1 MTLAPIVLFVYNRP
15 EETKQT
21 IAALAK
27 NDLAAASELFI
38 FCDGAKGETDK
49 KSVAEV
55 RNIVRSL
62 TGFKNIVI
70 IERDKNY
77 GLAQSVISGVT
88 EIVNKY
94 GKVIVL
100 EDDLLTSP
108 QFLTFINDGLEIYQT
123 EPQVGIIHAHIY
135 NIKNLPE
142 LFFISKIG
150 CWGWGTWARAWNK
163 VSFDGQELLDKIK
176 ADKTERLFDVDNSY
190 PYLKMLE
197 NQIAGKNSS
206 WAIRM
211 YASFFTQG
219 MLALNPG
226 RSLVEHIGYR
236 GTHYGIGFKTEMDGI
251 ITNEPISCRFL
262 ELKNNPEALMKMA
275 DFYRQELK
283 FKLKVFIFKAWNKIV
298 KKIL

>member
-15 EETKQT
+15 QETKQT

-27 NDLAAASELFI
+27 NDLAAASELFV
-38 FCDGAKGETDK
+38 FCDGAKSEGDRK
-49 KSVAEV
+49 NVDEV
-55 RNIVRSL
+55 RNIVRSIS
-62 TGFKNIVI
+62 GFKNVVI
-70 IERDKNY
+70 TERSENY
-77 GLAQSVISGVT
+77 GLAKSVISGVS

-100 EDDLLTSP
+100 EDDLLTSS
-108 QFLTFINDGLEIYQT
+108 QFLTFLNDGLEIYQN
-123 EPQVGIIHAHIY
+123 EPRVGLIHAHIY

-150 CWGWGTWARAWNK
+150 CWGWGTWARAWDK
-163 VSFDGQELLDKIK
+163 VSFDGQKLLNRIK
-176 ADKTERLFDVDNSY
+176 DDKTEKLFDVDNSY

-236 GTHYGIGFKTEMDGI
+236 GTHYGIGFKTDMDGI
-251 ITNEPISCRFL
+251 ITNEPISCRL
-262 ELKNNPEALMKMA
+262 IEIKNNSEAFTLLA
-275 DFYRQELK
+275 DFYRHELK
-283 FKLKVFIFKAWNKIV
+283 FKLKVFISKVWNKIV